1 MMSGGEQLDAFG
13 YLGSYSGMLDQKPVS
28 EADDYLD
35 EYGSG
40 IKEVLGEEFLKA
52 CTNQVLSMRFLTIME
67 KLLQFPLFSGK
78 TLSMSWIFR
87 WIS

>member
-1 MMSGGEQLDAFG
+1 
-13 YLGSYSGMLDQKPVS
+13 MLSDIW
-28 EADDYLD
+28 EATAVCLTKNQFLKLDDYLD

-52 CTNQVLSMRFLTIME
+52 CTNQGSVYALPNNNG